1 MSILRLM
8 PAEDSKSKA
17 LPIVAVAVA
26 AVMAFALFGLPSLA
40 SDVDTSATI
49 DSTTPA
55 SSPATTEEQVECQ
68 RVGETLCIYL
78 EDEWKAG
85 KAGDAFA
92 NWVYTFSTNNT
103 GVTAAGLYMHDLTPV
118 VSTKEAL
125 DWWIGQCAGYECADF
140 EALATD
146 TETRTITLVDGT
158 QAIIQFTGYTVNNA
172 TTPDVIQFGQ
182 SVALLSRTQN
192 ASVVIVDLTFVA
204 SVDQLYALSETE
216 LEQFYTDIDKYFWT
230 LIQERLAVVGS

>member
-1 MSILRLM
+1 M

-49 DSTTPA
+49 DSTTPV
-55 SSPATTEEQVECQ
+55 SSPSSSEEQVECQ

-78 EDEWKAG
+78 EDEWKTG

-92 NWVYTFSTNNT
+92 NWGYTFPSNSA
-103 GVTAAGLYMHDLTPV
+103 GITAAGLYIHDLAPV

-125 DWWIGQCAGYECADF
+125 DWWIEQCAGYECADF
-140 EALATD
+140 ESLVKD
-146 TETRTITLVDGT
+146 TESRAITLVDGT
-158 QAIIQFTGYTVNNA
+158 QAIIQFAGYTVNND

-204 SVDQLYALSETE
+204 SVDQLYGLTE
-216 LEQFYTDIDKYFWT
+216 AELDQFYTNIDEYFWV